1 MADCYELLGSAPYT
15 VLRPREAFPKAK
27 EAARKALQLDDRL
40 AEAHVSLGYSD
51 LVYEWNFPEAQK
63 EFERALEL
71 RPDYATAHEFYA
83 YYLTVSGRLSEAIA
97 ERKKAVEL
105 EPLNPLLT
113 SALGRRITRR
123 SSLISRLSKTT
134 SRSISILATP

>member
-1 MADCYELLGSAPYT
+1 M
-15 VLRPREAFPKAK
+15 
-27 EAARKALQLDDRL
+27 QLDDRL
-40 AEAHVSLGYSD
+40 AEAHISPGYSD
-51 LVYEWNFPEAQK
+51 LVFEWNFPEAQK